1 MSCDLAGNRRSG
13 QASQAEIVYPPLH
26 LRAQGL
32 SEGDELPANT
42 LCGLWCIY
50 LTYGRGIRP
59 KRYCDLSVRLYVPS
73 SVCPMPLGQ
82 IITMHIRAMHYY
94 IGLTG
99 NPMLEDEPAVKG
111 PKRQRS
117 RRRRDIVSPRD
128 TLLIIVVAGAY
139 PAS

>member
-1 MSCDLAGNRRSG
+1 MM
-13 QASQAEIVYPPLH
+13 H
-26 LRAQGL
+26 LTLPMVGALGL
-32 SEGDELPANT
+32 NDVAI
-42 LCGLWCIY
+42 C
-50 LTYGRGIRP
+50 
-59 KRYCDLSVRLYVPS
+59 LSVCMSLLLTVY
-73 SVCPMPLGQ
+73 PMPLGQ
-82 IITMHIRAMHYY
+82 IITIHIRAIHYY